1 MQIPNLDAFEDKL
14 MEIFNNAKLEGKDFV
29 IVNAGELHREVG
41 GYRGRNHRMPT
52 CNWVMRK
59 HISLGDLIISEPEK
73 GYGASLTIKYK
84 LPR

>member
-1 MQIPNLDAFEDKL
+1 MIIPDSDAFEDKL
-14 MEIFNNAKLEGKDFV
+14 REIFNNAKLEGKDFV
-29 IVNAGELHREVG
+29 IVNAEELHREVG

>member
-1 MQIPNLDAFEDKL
+1 MQIPDLDAFEDKL

-29 IVNAGELHREVG
+29 IVNAGELHRELG
-41 GYRGRNHRMPT
+41 GYPGRNHRMPT

-59 HISLGDLIISEPEK
+59 HIKAGDLILKEPEK
-73 GYGASLTIKYK
+73 GHGASLTIKYR